1 MEEDAVYPARYCAP
15 LRLSSEDVPP
25 SGIISVKE
33 CFFMSSTVSIA
44 AQRGRTHKIAV
55 TAMLSAVA
63 TILMFLEF
71 PIPFLIPSFVEMDFS
86 ELPAL
91 LAAFS
96 LGPVSGIV
104 VCFVK
109 NLVKALF
116 FSGTS
121 GVGEL
126 CNFLIGICFVIPAG
140 LIYRFK
146 KTRSGALT
154 GALAGAVIMAVCSI
168 PVNYFISYPVYTVF
182 LPLDVI
188 IEQYQ
193 ALIHSFNNLLASM
206 GVPFAFP
213 NVNGLLSC
221 LVIFNAP
228 FTLLKGL
235 LDMTLCFL
243 IYKPL
248 SPLLHK

>member
-1 MEEDAVYPARYCAP
+1 M
-15 LRLSSEDVPP
+15 
-25 SGIISVKE
+25 
-33 CFFMSSTVSIA
+33 STVTSAIA
-44 AQRGRTHKIAV
+44 ARKNRTHRIAV

-96 LGPVSGIV
+96 LGPVSGAA
-104 VCFVK
+104 VCLIK
-109 NLVKALF
+109 NVIKGLL

-126 CNFLIGICFVIPAG
+126 CNFLIGICFVVPAG
-140 LIYRFK
+140 VIYRCR
-146 KTRSGALT
+146 KTRSGALA

-168 PVNYFISYPVYTVF
+168 PVNYFISYPVYTMF

-188 IEQYQ
+188 IEMYQ
-193 ALIHSFNNLLASM
+193 AVIRSFNDLLARM
-206 GVPFAFP
+206 GASFAFP
-213 NVNGLLSC
+213 AVNGLLSC

-235 LDMTLCFL
+235 LDMGLCFL